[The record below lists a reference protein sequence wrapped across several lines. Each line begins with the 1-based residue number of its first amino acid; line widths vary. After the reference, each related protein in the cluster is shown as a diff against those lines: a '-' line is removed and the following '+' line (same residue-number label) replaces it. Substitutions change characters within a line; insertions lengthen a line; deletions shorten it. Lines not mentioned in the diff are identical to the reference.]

1 MLADDEGFDERI
13 FLPHVNIQVGSLKVM
28 RHLKRSNVRFAQ
40 RDLITLIDLIGSA
53 SLVNEGEPVLSTS
66 LDQAK
71 IIPTLVEVIVKRIN
85 AVRYHECKHVRAG
98 AEDPRNPFRQIYLP
112 FFPTH
117 VEMWHCFT
125 VICRW

>member
-1 MLADDEGFDERI
+1 
-13 FLPHVNIQVGSLKVM
+13 M

-85 AVRYHECKHVRAG
+85 AVRYHECKHVWAG
-98 AEDPRNPFRQIYLP
+98 AEDPRNPLGQIDLP

-117 VEMWHCFT
+117 IEVRHGFCI
-125 VICRW
+125 VDGRQGIRDLP

>member
-1 MLADDEGFDERI
+1 
-13 FLPHVNIQVGSLKVM
+13 M

-40 RDLITLIDLIGSA
+40 RDFITLVDLIGSA

-71 IIPTLVEVIVKRIN
+71 IVPTLVEFVVKRII
-85 AVRYHECKHVRAG
+85 AVRYHECKHVWAG

-112 FFPTH
+112 FFPSH
-117 VEMWHCFT
+117 VEVRHGFCIVDGWQG
-125 VICRW
+125 IRDLP